1 MNTELLLQN
10 FNTGVV
16 ITFIGMATVLFF
28 LTLMIFVM
36 RIMEKII
43 FQLNKFFPEEIPA
56 EPKKKVKNNDESEL
70 AAAIPIAFAQSGG
83 NK

>member
-43 FQLNKFFPEEIPA
+43 FQLNKIFPEELPV
-56 EPKKKVKNNDESEL
+56 EQKKKVKSKDESEI
-70 AAAIPIAFAQSGG
+70 AAAIAIAFAQSGG
-83 NK
+83 K

>member
-1 MNTELLLQN
+1 MNIELLLQN

-36 RIMEKII
+36 RVMEKII
-43 FQLNKFFPEEIPA
+43 FQLNKFFPEGVPSET
-56 EPKKKVKNNDESEL
+56 KKKVKSNDGSEI
-70 AAAIPIAFAQSGG
+70 AAAIAVAFAQNGG
-83 NK
+83 R

>member
-1 MNTELLLQN
+1 MNIELLLQN

-28 LTLMIFVM
+28 LTLMIFAM

-43 FQLNKFFPEEIPA
+43 FQLNKIFPEELPV
-56 EPKKKVKNNDESEL
+56 EQKKKVKSNDESEI
-70 AAAIPIAFAQSGG
+70 AAAIAIAFAQSGG
-83 NK
+83 K

>member
-1 MNTELLLQN
+1 MNIELLLQN

-43 FQLNKFFPEEIPA
+43 FQLNKIFPEELPV
-56 EPKKKVKNNDESEL
+56 EQKKKVKSNDESEI
-70 AAAIPIAFAQSGG
+70 AAAIAIAFAQSGG
-83 NK
+83 K

>member
-28 LTLMIFVM
+28 LTLMIFAM

-43 FQLNKFFPEEIPA
+43 FQLNKIFPEELPV
-56 EPKKKVKNNDESEL
+56 EQKKKVKSNDESEI
-70 AAAIPIAFAQSGG
+70 AAAIAIAFAQSGG
-83 NK
+83 K

>member
-1 MNTELLLQN
+1 MNIELLLQN

-36 RIMEKII
+36 RVMEKII
-43 FQLNKFFPEEIPA
+43 FQLNKFFPEEVPS
-56 EPKKKVKNNDESEL
+56 ETKKKVKSNDGSEI
-70 AAAIPIAFAQSGG
+70 AAAIAVAFAQNGG
-83 NK
+83 R

>member
-1 MNTELLLQN
+1 MNIELLLQN

-43 FQLNKFFPEEIPA
+43 FQLNKIFPEELPV
-56 EPKKKVKNNDESEL
+56 EQKKKVKSKDESEI
-70 AAAIPIAFAQSGG
+70 AAAIAIAFAQSGG
-83 NK
+83 K

>member
-1 MNTELLLQN
+1 MNIELLLQN

-36 RIMEKII
+36 RVTEKII
-43 FQLNKFFPEEIPA
+43 FQLNKFFPEEVPS
-56 EPKKKVKNNDESEL
+56 ETKKKVKSNDDSEI
-70 AAAIPIAFAQSGG
+70 AAAIAVAFAQNGG
-83 NK
+83 R

>member
-1 MNTELLLQN
+1 MNIELLLQN

-36 RIMEKII
+36 RVMEKII
-43 FQLNKFFPEEIPA
+43 FQLNKFFPEEVPS
-56 EPKKKVKNNDESEL
+56 ETKKKVKSNDDSEI
-70 AAAIPIAFAQSGG
+70 AAAIAVAFAQNGG
-83 NK
+83 R